1 MYFLQ
6 SSLKE
11 ILNETFFSL
20 NVDEGTNNAGRKV
33 MNVLV
38 QYFNESENKVIIDLL
53 GSREVLV
60 SNSKAIFNVLDTLL
74 NERDLQWN
82 QVCMFTMI

>member
-82 QVCMFTMI
+82 QVCI

>member
-53 GSREVLV
+53 GSREVLI

-82 QVCMFTMI
+82 QVCI